1 MRALFYLGTQQMEL
15 REVDE
20 PSAGAGEVIV
30 DLSHCGICGSDMH
43 AYHGKDER
51 RVPPLILGHEAV
63 GVPRAGRFAGQRV
76 AINPLLTCGRCDDC
90 LNGRQQNCAERTIIS
105 MRRPGGFAEMV
116 AMPESNLWPIPD
128 DLASQTAALMEPLA
142 VAVHTADMARR
153 QATRGLHQHR
163 CVILGGG
170 AIGLLCMLVL
180 QAQGARDLWI
190 AETNPTRRA
199 TLAGLGPVQ
208 VYDPITQSPGEQ
220 TADILID
227 AVGSK
232 RTRHVAASLVRTG
245 GCIVHVGLED
255 NNGGLDTRD
264 MTLREISFVGTYCY
278 GHGDLRE
285 ALNLL
290 SQGLCDRRD
299 WIENRPLAA
308 GADAFRD
315 IHNGNAPPK
324 IILDVAA

>member
-20 PSAGAGEVIV
+20 PIAGQGEVVV

-51 RVPPLILGHEAV
+51 RIPPLILGHEAV
-63 GVPRAGRFAGQRV
+63 GVAREGRFAGQRV
-76 AINPLLTCGRCDDC
+76 AINPLLTCGQCDDC

-128 DLASQTAALMEPLA
+128 SLEPQTAALMEPLA
-142 VAVHTADMARR
+142 VAVHTVDLARR
-153 QATRGLHQHR
+153 QAQRGLHQNR

-180 QAQGARDLWI
+180 QAQGVRDLWI
-190 AETNPTRRA
+190 AETNPLRRA
-199 TLAGLGPVQ
+199 TLADLGPVQ
-208 VYDPITQSPGEQ
+208 VYDPITQTPGAQ
-220 TADILID
+220 SADILID
-227 AVGSK
+227 AVGSR
-232 RTRHVAASLVRTG
+232 RTREVAAGLVRTG

-255 NNGGLDTRD
+255 NEGGLDTRD

-285 ALNLL
+285 SLNLL
-290 SQGLCDRRD
+290 AQGLCDQRD
-299 WIENRPLAA
+299 WIELRPLAV
-308 GADAFRD
+308 GAESFRD

-324 IILDVAA
+324 IILDLAA